1 MITLGK
7 GIFTK
12 EDMTYLHD
20 RIACEASEL
29 FMKGIRYGIAYHHA
43 GLNNKHRTTVEILFR
58 KKFLN
63 IVVATTTLALGIH
76 VPCKTVVIA
85 GDSVYLDPLIFRQMS
100 GRAGR
105 RGFDMIGNVVFNGLS
120 DTKISNLVA
129 GDLPELLGNF
139 PINVSLCLQL
149 FILVNGQAEKEA
161 FDNTLIRYIVGK
173 VFMLS
178 RNISLC
184 SLI

>member
-1 MITLGK
+1 
-7 GIFTK
+7 
-12 EDMTYLHD
+12 MTYLHD
-20 RIACEASEL
+20 RIACEASKL

-149 FILVNGQAEKEA
+149 FILVNGQAKKEA

-178 RNISLC
+178 RSML
-184 SLI
+184 